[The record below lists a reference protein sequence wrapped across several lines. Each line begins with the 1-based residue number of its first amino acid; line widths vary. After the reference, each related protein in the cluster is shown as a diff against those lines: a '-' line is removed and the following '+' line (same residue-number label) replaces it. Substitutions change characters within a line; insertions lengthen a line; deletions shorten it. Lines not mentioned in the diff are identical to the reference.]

1 MSELDDFMLGFN
13 DASDSTMGTDTMI
26 CQGQTFSVVSNLI
39 GKTIDADIGI
49 EPQINGAVTAQ
60 PADVTTPKTL
70 LNKRCTVGGV
80 AYRIIG
86 VDVGTV
92 AIHFTLSDPSETR

>member
-1 MSELDDFMLGFN
+1 MSLVDDFMLTHN
-13 DASDSTMGTDTMI
+13 DESDSTMGTDTMI
-26 CQGQTFSVVSNLI
+26 CGGQTFSVVSNI
-39 GKTIDADIGI
+39 FGKSIDADIGL
-49 EPQINGAVTAQ
+49 EPQINGTVTAQ

-80 AYRIIG
+80 SYRIIG
-86 VDVGTV
+86 VDVGAV